1 MLQEMS
7 DRQETYTLENG
18 AVLDVTQFGPYGPGQ
33 GTRPTKDSTIK
44 VHYHGTLADGT
55 VFDSTLDGE
64 PVTFALAGVIP
75 GWAEA
80 ITHMHEGETAMIG
93 IPPEQ
98 AYGAE
103 GTPDGRVPGGSTLFF
118 KVELKEVLS
127 GGVEDQGGVQQ
138 NEQAYNQE
146 QQYGAQEQQ
155 YGAQDQQYGYGNQ
168 Y

>member
-1 MLQEMS
+1 MLQEMA
-7 DRQETYTLENG
+7 DREETFSLPSG
-18 AVLDVTQFGPYGPGQ
+18 VVLHVTQFGPSGPGT
-33 GTRPTKDSTIK
+33 GTRPTRSSTIK

-75 GWAEA
+75 GWCEG
-80 ITHMHEGETAMIG
+80 ICHMREGETAMLG
-93 IPPEQ
+93 IPPEL

-118 KVELKEVLS
+118 KVDLLEVLS
-127 GGVEDQGGVQQ
+127 AGIEGEGTLL
-138 NEQAYNQE
+138 
-146 QQYGAQEQQ
+146 GA
-155 YGAQDQQYGYGNQ
+155 DGNP